1 MYLKKIILIL
11 FLFFS
16 FGLSQPL
23 LSDLPYYID
32 YKYILNQSTAGKK
45 AQETLKNTLNKGI
58 TSIKDKEK
66 KILEEEKKIIQQKKI
81 LSPEDYKK
89 KITDLRKKVTALQ
102 SERNKLLD
110 KTAKQRAKAKNT
122 LLKTLNPIIKEH
134 MASKNIK
141 IIIAKKNL
149 VMADESL
156 DLTKVI
162 VDLLNKKLKSINL
175 N

>member
-1 MYLKKIILIL
+1 
-11 FLFFS
+11 
-16 FGLSQPL
+16 
-23 LSDLPYYID
+23 
-32 YKYILNQSTAGKK
+32 
-45 AQETLKNTLNKGI
+45 
-58 TSIKDKEK
+58 
-66 KILEEEKKIIQQKKI
+66 
-81 LSPEDYKK
+81 
-89 KITDLRKKVTALQ
+89 
-102 SERNKLLD
+102 
-110 KTAKQRAKAKNT
+110 
-122 LLKTLNPIIKEH
+122 